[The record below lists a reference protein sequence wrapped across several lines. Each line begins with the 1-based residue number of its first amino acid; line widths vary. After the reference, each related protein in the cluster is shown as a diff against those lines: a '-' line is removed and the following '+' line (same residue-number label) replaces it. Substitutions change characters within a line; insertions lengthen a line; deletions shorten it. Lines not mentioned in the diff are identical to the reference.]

1 MFERASKQTPDPK
14 NSTAPGPRPPV
25 LKFLDPPLSICR
37 IDVLVSL
44 ACRKRHLNK
53 ETVKTEVLCY
63 SGCDTIKILHWS
75 NAVSADRSK
84 SCSASPTMVTAMYEW
99 CILDWGSNNDY
110 QIWNVMLK
118 FKRIDFAETFINVW
132 IIFYSCL

>member
-63 SGCDTIKILHWS
+63 SGCDTIKILH
-75 NAVSADRSK
+75 
-84 SCSASPTMVTAMYEW
+84 
-99 CILDWGSNNDY
+99 
-110 QIWNVMLK
+110 
-118 FKRIDFAETFINVW
+118 
-132 IIFYSCL
+132 